1 MALVISIPSKS
12 TKQSSSTKVSK
23 DESCLKL
30 PIIPSIEKAP
40 LNFRVDKSKQ
50 NLIPSV
56 VVKTIPKVR
65 GSYRYK
71 LLPGNNVRCVLN
83 ALRRRTWWHPVAN
96 EESLCA
102 NTSANIIWEQYRN
115 MARYRDNNHEN
126 VVLNHLQNNACLV
139 SKKGLYF
146 SLREYCK
153 QNNVNLLDIV
163 PRTFYLAT
171 TADNS
176 INSDDYADFMEY
188 SKQYNMNKNT
198 AQSCANTG
206 LIEIKNV
213 PEDSKELVR
222 PVEGDCATESKDIGP
237 TQTGTNDSIETNKIV
252 TETSSAEGLI
262 WILKPA
268 ARANR
273 GYGIQVV
280 KGVENVMNILKISQE
295 AAEKEAQE
303 KETNRKEKGEKEEKP
318 ATDLDAKQA
327 ALQKEATRMADKEGW
342 VVQEYMQK
350 PLLVSG
356 RKFDIRCFVL
366 LTYSTKQGFKGYF
379 FKDAYVRTSSKE
391 YSLDNIDDREA
402 HLTND
407 AVQKFSKTYGKFE
420 SGNKLNMV
428 EWQEQIN
435 RDYPHAAKDIVASRI
450 MPEVVRLTALSLAA
464 CADKLG
470 QSDVKN
476 TFELLGYDYMVNDQ
490 FEPKLIEINSNPCL
504 EFACP
509 LLKEI
514 ISSVVENTIKVAI
527 DPYFPPPSKDNRTAA
542 CQEAVAEL
550 EKEEIKFTQ
559 IWPSQQKS
567 DKN

>member
-1 MALVISIPSKS
+1 MALVISIPSNPKSSKS
-12 TKQSSSTKVSK
+12 TSKVANSV
-23 DESCLKL
+23 KL
-30 PIIPSIEKAP
+30 PVIPPTLLPSVEKVP

-50 NLIPSV
+50 NLIPV
-56 VVKTIPKVR
+56 IVKTVPKVK

-71 LLPGNNVRCVLN
+71 LLPGNNVRVVLN
-83 ALRRRTWWHPVAN
+83 ALRRRTWWHPCSN

-102 NTSANIIWEQYRN
+102 NTNASIIWEQYRN

-139 SKKGLYF
+139 SKKGLYL
-146 SLREYCK
+146 SLREYCR
-153 QNNVNLLDIV
+153 QNNMNLLDVV

-171 TADNS
+171 TSDNS
-176 INSDDYADFMEY
+176 INADDYTEFMEY
-188 SKQYNMNKNT
+188 NKQYNTSNSRGREEAK
-198 AQSCANTG
+198 
-206 LIEIKNV
+206 
-213 PEDSKELVR
+213 DSKETG
-222 PVEGDCATESKDIGP
+222 PIDTNGATEGAIESKEVEK
-237 TQTGTNDSIETNKIV
+237 TQMIQKRDTNDT
-252 TETSSAEGLI
+252 EGLI

-280 KGVENVMNILKISQE
+280 KGVEKVMNILKMSQV

-303 KETNRKEKGEKEEKP
+303 KESNRKERGEKEEKP
-318 ATDLDAKQA
+318 ATDLDSKQA

-366 LTYSTKQGFKGYF
+366 LTYSSRQGFKGYF
-379 FKDAYVRTSSKE
+379 FKDAYVRTSSKV

-407 AVQKFSKTYGKFE
+407 AVQKFSKSYGQFE
-420 SGNKLNMV
+420 SGNKLNLV

-435 RDYPHAAKDIVASRI
+435 RDYSHAPKDIVANKI
-450 MPEVVRLTALSLAA
+450 MPEVVRLTTISLAA
-464 CADKLG
+464 CAEKLS

-476 TFELLGYDYMVNDQ
+476 TFELLGYDYMVNDEFQ
-490 FEPKLIEINSNPCL
+490 PKLIEINSNPCL

-514 ISSVVENTIKVAI
+514 ISSVIENTIKVAV
-527 DPYFPPPSKDNRTAA
+527 DPYFPPPNKDNRTVA

-559 IWPSQQKS
+559 IWPKQQL
-567 DKN
+567 NM

>member
-1 MALVISIPSKS
+1 
-12 TKQSSSTKVSK
+12 
-23 DESCLKL
+23 
-30 PIIPSIEKAP
+30 
-40 LNFRVDKSKQ
+40 
-50 NLIPSV
+50 
-56 VVKTIPKVR
+56 
-65 GSYRYK
+65 
-71 LLPGNNVRCVLN
+71 
-83 ALRRRTWWHPVAN
+83 
-96 EESLCA
+96 
-102 NTSANIIWEQYRN
+102 
-115 MARYRDNNHEN
+115 
-126 VVLNHLQNNACLV
+126 
-139 SKKGLYF
+139 
-146 SLREYCK
+146 
-153 QNNVNLLDIV
+153 
-163 PRTFYLAT
+163 
-171 TADNS
+171 
-176 INSDDYADFMEY
+176 MEY
-188 SKQYNMNKNT
+188 SKQYNMNNKNT
-198 AQSCANTG
+198 AQSCANIG

-237 TQTGTNDSIETNKIV
+237 TQTDTNDSIETNKIV
-252 TETSSAEGLI
+252 TETSLAEGLI

-342 VVQEYMQK
+342 VVQEYIQK
-350 PLLVSG
+350 QLLVSG

-435 RDYPHAAKDIVASRI
+435 RDNPHAAKEIVASRI
-450 MPEVVRLTALSLAA
+450 MPEVVRLTTLSLAA
-464 CADKLG
+464 CAEKLG

-476 TFELLGYDYMVNDQ
+476 TFELLGYDYMVTDQ

-514 ISSVVENTIKVAI
+514 ITYAKGLS
-527 DPYFPPPSKDNRTAA
+527 
-542 CQEAVAEL
+542 L
-550 EKEEIKFTQ
+550 
-559 IWPSQQKS
+559 
-567 DKN
+567 

>member
-1 MALVISIPSKS
+1 MALVISIPSNNSNKSSKQS
-12 TKQSSSTKVSK
+12 TKKDEASTK
-23 DESCLKL
+23 L
-30 PIIPSIEKAP
+30 PLIPNIEKVA

-50 NLIPSV
+50 NFIPVSV
-56 VVKTIPKVR
+56 KSVPKVK

-71 LLPGNNVRCVLN
+71 LLPGNNVRVVLN
-83 ALRRRTWWHPVAN
+83 ALRRRTWWHPCAN
-96 EESLCA
+96 EESLCP
-102 NTSANIIWEQYRN
+102 NTNASVIWEQYRN
-115 MARYRDNNHEN
+115 MARYRDNNHES
-126 VVLNHLQNNACLV
+126 VHLNHLQNNACLV
-139 SKKGLYF
+139 SKKGLYL

-171 TADNS
+171 TRDNS
-176 INSDDYADFMEY
+176 TLADDYNDFMEY
-188 SKQYNMNKNT
+188 NKQFNSSN
-198 AQSCANTG
+198 S
-206 LIEIKNV
+206 
-213 PEDSKELVR
+213 
-222 PVEGDCATESKDIGP
+222 
-237 TQTGTNDSIETNKIV
+237 SIEMKENEQQIDNNTKNDTKDD
-252 TETSSAEGLI
+252 LI
-262 WILKPA
+262 WIMKPA

-280 KGVENVMNILKISQE
+280 KGADAVMNTLKMSQE

-303 KETNRKEKGEKEEKP
+303 KEIMKKEKGEKEEKP
-318 ATDLDAKQA
+318 ATDFDTKQA

-342 VVQEYMQK
+342 VVQEYMKK

-366 LTYSTKQGFKGYF
+366 LTFSSRTGVKGYF
-379 FKDAYVRTSSKE
+379 FKDAYVRTSSKN

-420 SGNKLNMV
+420 SGNKLNLI

-435 RDYPHAAKDIVASRI
+435 RDYTHAPNDIVANKI
-450 MPEVVRLTALSLAA
+450 MPEIVRLTTLSLAA
-464 CADKLG
+464 CAEKLC

-514 ISSVVENTIKVAI
+514 ITSVIENTVKVAV
-527 DPYFPPPSKDNRTAA
+527 DPYFPPPSKDNRTVA

-550 EKEEIKFTQ
+550 EKEEIKFNQ
-559 IWPSQQKS
+559 IWPQYEKL
-567 DKN
+567 